1 MMRVPVPVR
10 LRKAVRTWFDSRYI
24 SIADHRQ
31 DIRDALWEVQTLRR
45 EMATLQGEVER
56 LRNARPPA
64 AAARTHSA
72 GAGDRAGSADSR
84 VGRVEV
90 KADKAYGKADDA
102 HRLAQETAKALDG
115 VLQNEVLVWQAID
128 DLRTRLA
135 GGEVPATSRT
145 TAEAAERAGSGRV
158 PPEAERTPGR
168 AADELVQGRS
178 GDERVR
184 GRSEEQPCA

>member
-56 LRNARPPA
+56 LRNARPP
-64 AAARTHSA
+64 SA
-72 GAGDRAGSADSR
+72 GGGTADR
-84 VGRVEV
+84 
-90 KADKAYGKADDA
+90 KIDKLAGKADDA

-128 DLRTRLA
+128 DLRTRLP
-135 GGEVPATSRT
+135 GGEAPAADR
-145 TAEAAERAGSGRV
+145 AGERA
-158 PPEAERTPGR
+158 
-168 AADELVQGRS
+168 
-178 GDERVR
+178 R